1 MRVFN
6 TMDPGPSGRRR
17 SGPAIP
23 NGGPALPGVST
34 RVDTPRRRRA
44 VEDADGLPAGTHA
57 GRSGPAALLAALIL
71 RMSGADDPR
80 RPGRYV
86 DVAV

>member
-1 MRVFN
+1 M
-6 TMDPGPSGRRR
+6 
-17 SGPAIP
+17 
-23 NGGPALPGVST
+23 
-34 RVDTPRRRRA
+34 DTPRRRRA